1 MNRSEIDKNQTDT
14 KKPKSKAGVVFLF
27 IFLTVGV
34 FCLIV
39 YWYAMGMARGFS
51 NH

>member
-1 MNRSEIDKNQTDT
+1 MNRNENGTNQSET
-14 KKPKSKAGVVFLF
+14 KKPKSKAGIIFFVIALTIGFL
-27 IFLTVGV
+27 
-34 FCLIV
+34 CLIV